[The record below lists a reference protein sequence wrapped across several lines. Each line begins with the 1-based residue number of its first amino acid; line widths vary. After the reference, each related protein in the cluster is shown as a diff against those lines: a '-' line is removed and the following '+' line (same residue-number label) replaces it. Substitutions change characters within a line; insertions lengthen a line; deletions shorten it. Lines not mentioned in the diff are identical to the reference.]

1 MWVRVDEHFPEHP
14 KVLKAGAILGGPD
27 GCGRVVAV
35 WLEALCYS
43 NRYLTDGFIPEAVAR
58 RFRLDRNPLEVLR
71 VMAYQRVGLA
81 MRKVHGRSTEGR
93 TKVIGRSTEGHTK
106 VIGRSGLGRG
116 FQLHDYDHY
125 QFSKVEIE
133 EKRRKE
139 RDRKRLSRADRSRT
153 ENVSAICPE
162 YRSGTPDPVRTDQD
176 QEQSAARTT
185 TPKPNGQTHE
195 NGRTLVRLA
204 HDVIHDRDA
213 GRVAEADV
221 SEELKTRAAIAH
233 LRYDG
238 DRVRKALDS
247 AAVQRRRP

>member
-1 MWVRVDEHFPEHP
+1 MWVRVDENFPEHP
-14 KVLKAGAILGGPD
+14 KVLAAAALLGAD
-27 GCGRVVAV
+27 GRRRVVAL
-35 WLEALCYS
+35 WLEAVCYS
-43 NRYLTDGFIPEAVAR
+43 NRYLTDGFISNAVAR
-58 RFRLDRNPLEVLR
+58 GFKLDPNPMRVLR
-71 VMAYQRVGLA
+71 VLASRRVRLCL
-81 MRKVHGRSTEGR
+81 KVPS
-93 TKVIGRSTEGHTK
+93 
-106 VIGRSGLGRG
+106 G
-116 FQLHDYDHY
+116 FQIHDFDHY
-125 QFSKVEIE
+125 QFSKAEIE
-133 EKRRKE
+133 EKRQKE
-139 RDRKRLSRADRSRT
+139 RDRKRLSRADKSRT
-153 ENVSAICPE
+153 KNVSAICPE

-176 QEQSAARTT
+176 QEQSATRTT

-204 HDVIHDRDA
+204 HDVFHDRDA